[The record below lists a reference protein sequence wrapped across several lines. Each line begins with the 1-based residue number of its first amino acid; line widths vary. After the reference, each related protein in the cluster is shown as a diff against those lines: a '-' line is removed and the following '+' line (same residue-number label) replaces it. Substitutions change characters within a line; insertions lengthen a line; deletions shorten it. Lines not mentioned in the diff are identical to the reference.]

1 MKQQAEL
8 ANASADLLGLNLE
21 IRPEEIWNS
30 TDFVGSAYAKAT
42 PEGIEAIRL
51 VAETEGIFLEPV
63 YTGKAF
69 AGLLRDIRQGVLG
82 PGDTV
87 VFLHTGGTPLVFAY
101 ACELGEV
108 VQTSGTS

>member
-1 MKQQAEL
+1 MYVNEMRR
-8 ANASADLLGLNLE
+8 NLFKICGHSQRNFE
-21 IRPEEIWNS
+21 
-30 TDFVGSAYAKAT
+30 K
-42 PEGIEAIRL
+42 
-51 VAETEGIFLEPV
+51 
-63 YTGKAF
+63 KF